1 MQESLHEHFARVV
14 GSGCM
19 NGRWQQ
25 LANVGEVSYV
35 SQQNWSIGAAG
46 QAQALYGVQDFNTA

>member
-1 MQESLHEHFARVV
+1 MSTQAV
-14 GSGCM
+14 GSGYM

-25 LANVGEVSYV
+25 LASVGDVSYV

-46 QAQALYGVQDFNTA
+46 